1 MGMRGGFR
9 NRDRDIHVSQKE
21 IDDAFGRFVETGIDA
36 LNDIDWDAN
45 EIDDHANDTWDIN
58 GKLYDANGNPID
70 PTTLRRE
77 STPYKPE
84 QSTGKITSNVEKKA
98 WIDRINAM
106 SPHERAVA
114 ITAFSDEELINELL
128 GRLKTSRMYIKKMRD
143 ILGDDES

>member
-21 IDDAFGRFVETGIDA
+21 IDDAFGRFVETGTDA
-36 LNDIDWDAN
+36 LNDIDRGID
-45 EIDDHANDTWDIN
+45 EIDLD
-58 GKLYDANGNPID
+58 GQLYDANGNPID
-70 PTTLRRE
+70 PKVLRRE
-77 STPYKPE
+77 TVPYTPE
-84 QSTGKITSNVEKKA
+84 QSTGKIVNNVEKKA

-128 GRLKTSRMYIKKMRD
+128 GRLKTSRMYLRKMRE